1 MSYVNSFPTCTL
13 LFKCYFMKN
22 YKAILLITLIVFLLA
37 SCGPVV
43 VSSRPN
49 NPPPPWFYPNRV
61 ELVRYVYFPEF
72 SIYYDFYDRTYIYWD
87 TGVWLRASV
96 LPLRYRN
103 IDLTRSRYRRIRDFR
118 GDNIQRYHKENPY
131 RGRSNIG
138 RRSTRGKRG

>member
-1 MSYVNSFPTCTL
+1 MKI
-13 LFKCYFMKN
+13 FKRPL
-22 YKAILLITLIVFLLA
+22 LLIITVFLFA
-37 SCGPVV
+37 GCGPVV
-43 VSSRPN
+43 LSSRPN

-61 ELVRYVYFPEF
+61 ELVRYVYFPEY

-103 IDLTRSRYRRIRDFR
+103 INLSRTKYRRVSDFR
-118 GDNIQRYHKENPY
+118 GDNIQRYHQENPY

-138 RRSTRGKRG
+138 RRSTRGN